1 MVLQSVNKTIA
12 VLGGI
17 RDEQLAPANLKDV
30 GPDLS
35 IDELLEWVSNLLQFL
50 HTSVKYMYVL
60 EGNIPDGDRIELL
73 DLIETELKSELNE
86 LKAEWEGTPY
96 EAQIDQ
102 LIERLDKFVALLE
115 EDPPDTVE
123 GEAAQASL
131 SVEELAVSADTDG
144 EFLDAESIAG
154 DIGFASK
161 PVGTLSVDDV
171 EVLGRVLGIDITSD
185 LKLGLGIDVQATP
198 IAEDVDTVGLL

>member
-1 MVLQSVNKTIA
+1 MVLQSAYKTIA

-17 RDEQLAPANLKDV
+17 RDEQLAPANLKDL

-35 IDELLEWVSNLLQFL
+35 IDEVLEWVSNLLQFF
-50 HTSVKYMYVL
+50 HTSVEYMYVL

-73 DLIETELKSELNE
+73 DLFETELKSNLNE
-86 LKAEWEGTPY
+86 LKADWEGTPY

-102 LIERLDKFVALLE
+102 LIERIDKFVALLE
-115 EDPPDTVE
+115 EDPPDTVK
-123 GEAAQASL
+123 GEAEQASL
-131 SVEELAVSADTDG
+131 SVEELAASADTDG
-144 EFLDAESIAG
+144 EFLDAESIVG
-154 DIGFASK
+154 DIGFASQ
-161 PVGTLSVDDV
+161 PVGTLGVDDV

-198 IAEDVDTVGLL
+198 IADDVDTVGLL